1 MSDAGPGCFTDL
13 NRREEHLCQKR
24 PWKPS
29 PPAFSCSTQTG
40 CGVRLSSHSWH
51 STGRPLGGQLVSSG
65 CCLHHAALP
74 GSVPG
79 QSSRVLVEQAVS
91 QLPEVVRD
99 VVHNCSFLELIFKHV
114 LITFPYHPPNSRVPW
129 FE

>member
-1 MSDAGPGCFTDL
+1 MSDAGPSCFTDL
-13 NRREEHLCQKR
+13 NRREEHLRQKR

-40 CGVRLSSHSWH
+40 NGVCLSSHSWH
-51 STGRPLGGQLVSSG
+51 STGRPPGGQLVSSG
-65 CCLHHAALP
+65 CCLYHAALS

-91 QLPEVVRD
+91 QLLEVVRD
-99 VVHNCSFLELIFKHV
+99 VIHTCSFLQLIFKHV
-114 LITFPYHPPNSRVPW
+114 LITFPHHPPNSRVPW